1 MEKGKVSVLWM
12 VLAVFLTAGLLWGL
26 PEFSR
31 EKLEKTEELRRE
43 IRVLNLM
50 NGLDLTQEQME
61 IILTSAREYQGLM
74 ARFEHILRNSQDEM
88 EAVLEEIRSYLR
100 ENEEIPSQT
109 VQKYHRLDRESREER
124 LKIQEKMK
132 ESAREVEECLEPHQ
146 LYQLREFVPCVIP
159 PKGEK
164 RIGQARDYKG
174 LTRGLERIRRVPS
187 PVYQQKKEEIVGRT
201 LEGLK
206 LHAPPFSDMDDEEMK
221 WHIETI
227 YDDVRSL
234 EDAEFEIQKERLAE
248 ELISPFKPEIP
259 SGNVM
264 RKIAG
269 FLLSEEVITILEER
283 LNQGDSTGERIS

>member
-26 PEFSR
+26 PELPR
-31 EKLEKTEELRRE
+31 EKLEKTGELRRE
-43 IRVLNLM
+43 IRLLNLM

-61 IILTSAREYQGLM
+61 IILTSAKEYQRLM
-74 ARFEHILRNSQDEM
+74 ARFEHILRNSQDKM

-109 VQKYHRLDRESREER
+109 VQKYHRLDRENREGR
-124 LKIQEKMK
+124 LKIQEEMK
-132 ESAREVEECLEPHQ
+132 GLAREVEECLEPHQ
-146 LYQLREFVPCVIP
+146 FYQLREFIPCIIP

-174 LTRGLERIRRVPS
+174 LTRGLERVRRVPS
-187 PVYQQKKEEIVGRT
+187 HVYQQRKEEIVSRT

-269 FLLSEEVITILEER
+269 FLLAEEVITILEER

>member
-31 EKLEKTEELRRE
+31 EKLGKTEGLRRE

-61 IILTSAREYQGLM
+61 IILMSAKEYQRLM
-74 ARFEHILRNSQDEM
+74 ARFEHILLNSQDEM

-100 ENEEIPSQT
+100 EDREIPPQT
-109 VQKYHRLDRESREER
+109 MQEYHRLDRENREER

-132 ESAREVEECLEPHQ
+132 GLARKVEECLEPHQ

-187 PVYQQKKEEIVGRT
+187 SVYQQRKEEIVGRI

-206 LHAPPFSDMDDEEMK
+206 LHAPLFSDMDDEEMK
-221 WHIETI
+221 SHVETI

-269 FLLSEEVITILEER
+269 FLLSEEVITVLEER
-283 LNQGDSTGERIS
+283 LNQGDLTGERIS

>member
-1 MEKGKVSVLWM
+1 MKKGKVSVLWM

-26 PEFSR
+26 PELSR

-74 ARFEHILRNSQDEM
+74 ARFEHIFLNSQDKM

-100 ENEEIPSQT
+100 KDREIPSQT
-109 VQKYHRLDRESREER
+109 VQEYHRLDRESREER
-124 LKIQEKMK
+124 LKVQEKMK

-146 LYQLREFVPCVIP
+146 LYKLREFVPCVIP

-187 PVYQQKKEEIVGRT
+187 SVYKQRKEEIVGRT

-206 LHAPPFSDMDDEEMK
+206 LHAPLFSDMDDEEMK
-221 WHIETI
+221 SHVETI

-269 FLLSEEVITILEER
+269 FLLSEEVITVLEER
-283 LNQGDSTGERIS
+283 LNQGDSTGEQIS

>member
-1 MEKGKVSVLWM
+1 MEKGKFSVLWM

-31 EKLEKTEELRRE
+31 EKLEKTGELRRE

-88 EAVLEEIRSYLR
+88 EAVL
-100 ENEEIPSQT
+100 
-109 VQKYHRLDRESREER
+109 
-124 LKIQEKMK
+124 
-132 ESAREVEECLEPHQ
+132 
-146 LYQLREFVPCVIP
+146 
-159 PKGEK
+159 
-164 RIGQARDYKG
+164 
-174 LTRGLERIRRVPS
+174 
-187 PVYQQKKEEIVGRT
+187 
-201 LEGLK
+201 
-206 LHAPPFSDMDDEEMK
+206 APLFSDMDDEEMK
-221 WHIETI
+221 SHVETV

-234 EDAEFEIQKERLAE
+234 EDAEFEIQKECLAE